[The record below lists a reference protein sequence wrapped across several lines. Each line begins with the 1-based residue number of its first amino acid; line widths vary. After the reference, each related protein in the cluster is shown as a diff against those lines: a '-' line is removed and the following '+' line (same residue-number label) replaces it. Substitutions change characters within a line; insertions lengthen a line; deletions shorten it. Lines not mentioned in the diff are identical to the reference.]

1 MSSLLSSLLSVIA
14 SEYTIHLCI
23 LCGIYLILAQSL
35 NLTFGLGQ
43 LFNLAHV
50 ASYGIGAYAT
60 ALLSTEA
67 DSPFW
72 VCVTASVLLSGL
84 LALLLGAIALRLSN
98 DYFAIGTLAFSA
110 VVSSLLINWRSVTHG
125 VLGIAGIPRPSILD
139 ADLDQNVYF
148 LALLALLVVT
158 LQVFF
163 YILFGSHFG
172 RALRGLAEC
181 EHAAQALGKDT
192 RLIRNFAFFFSSAG
206 AGLAG
211 SLFAYYLSYID
222 PSSFSLS
229 EMVFVLTIVVVGKP
243 GSFWGVTGATIFLVL
258 LPEPL
263 RFLEINSAYLGP
275 ARQLIHATLLF
286 GVVWWKRRALFPIQR
301 QV

>member
-1 MSSLLSSLLSVIA
+1 MSLLFEAIT
-14 SEYTIHLCI
+14 SEYTIHLCV
-23 LCGIYLILAQSL
+23 LCGLYLILAQSL

-50 ASYGIGAYAT
+50 ASYAVGAYTT
-60 ALLSTEA
+60 ALLATEA
-67 DSPFW
+67 ESPFW
-72 VCVTASVLLSGL
+72 VCVTASVLTSGVF
-84 LALLLGAIALRLSN
+84 ALLLGAIALRLSN
-98 DYFAIGTLAFSA
+98 DYFAIGTLAFSS

-125 VLGIAGIPRPSILD
+125 VLGIPGIPRPDLLG
-139 ADLDQNVYF
+139 ADLYQNSHF
-148 LALLALLVVT
+148 LALMSIFVVVT
-158 LQVFF
+158 QVLF
-163 YILFGSHFG
+163 YLLYSSPFG
-172 RALRGLAEC
+172 RALRGLAEY
-181 EHAAQALGKDT
+181 EQAALALGRDT

-222 PSSFSLS
+222 PSSFSLG
-229 EMVFVLTIVVVGKP
+229 EMVFILTIVIVGRP
-243 GSFWGVTGATIFLVL
+243 GSYWGVIAATIFLVL

-263 RFLEINSAYLGP
+263 RFLQIDSAYLGP

-286 GVVWWKRRALFPIQR
+286 SVVWWKRRVLFPQQR